1 MLNIAIP
8 DNMQE
13 LTPKIT
19 VIGVGGAGGNAV
31 NNMMESNLEGVEFVV
46 ANTDGQALANSTAKR
61 KIQLGLNITQGLGA
75 GSIPD
80 IGKSAAEESIEDIL
94 SELNDSNM
102 VFITAGL
109 GGGTGTGAAP
119 IIAKAAKEKG
129 ILTVSVVTKP
139 FDFEGSHRKK
149 LAEEGI
155 KEIQKYSDTLIVI
168 PNQNLFRLANER
180 TGFAEA
186 FGIAD
191 NVLHK
196 GVCGVTDLMIKP
208 GMINLDFA
216 DIKTV
221 MSQMG
226 KAMMGTGEASG
237 DNRAI
242 EAADTAINNPLLD
255 ETSMK
260 GAKAVLINIT
270 GGSDMTLFEVDEAAN
285 RIRKEI
291 DTNANIIFGSALDD
305 NLNGSIRVSLVATG
319 MANSEI
325 NKNENSEVHTLFE
338 KKIESN
344 YAKSFSYKNTL
355 DSNVLNKEK
364 QQAIETL
371 EEENLNL
378 ENKSNDQ
385 KNNHTDEKDTFIT
398 NEMDKSQTSLEI
410 DKHDIHLKNNNLDEK
425 DFNLELNLENK
436 NETNNSE
443 ESFIPKKSIDISEI
457 DNTESFSKRLNSFSN
472 DKGETEKDN
481 SIINRISGFWAKK
494 ENVEKKVSN
503 KEPTFESAG
512 KIGNIN
518 VENEKNSSELDIIKK
533 DDDKVLE
540 IPAFLRRQVN

>member
-31 NNMMESNLEGVEFVV
+31 NNMIESNLEGVEFVV

-61 KIQLGLNITQGLGA
+61 KIQLGINITQGLGA
-75 GSIPD
+75 GSVPE
-80 IGKSAAEESIEDIL
+80 IGKSAAEESIQDIL

-119 IIAKAAKEKG
+119 VIAKAAKEKG

-149 LAEEGI
+149 IAEDGI
-155 KEIQKYSDTLIVI
+155 QEIQKFSDTLIVI

-196 GVCGVTDLMIKP
+196 GVCGVTDLMVKP

-291 DTNANIIFGSALDD
+291 DANANIIFGSALDD
-305 NLNGSIRVSLVATG
+305 SLNGSIRVSLVATG
-319 MANSEI
+319 ISTNEITENEKSEI
-325 NKNENSEVHTLFE
+325 HNLFE
-338 KKIESN
+338 NKIEQPS
-344 YAKSFSYKNTL
+344 
-355 DSNVLNKEK
+355 LNKELSNVDFSSSEIK
-364 QQAIETL
+364 YKEHDIK
-371 EEENLNL
+371 EEEKESCNDELKFK
-378 ENKSNDQ
+378 EIHKTIPSVSNDDNDSQ
-385 KNNHTDEKDTFIT
+385 NNEDLNQNGEA
-398 NEMDKSQTSLEI
+398 LEI
-410 DKHDIHLKNNNLDEK
+410 RNLDDESN
-425 DFNLELNLENK
+425 NLELNLDD
-436 NETNNSE
+436 NNQEQSKE
-443 ESFIPKKSIDISEI
+443 IFIPEKTIDVSEI
-457 DNTESFSKRLNSFSN
+457 DNTENFSAKLNSLNKES
-472 DKGETEKDN
+472 EKEEKEN
-481 SIINRISGFWAKK
+481 SIINRISGFWNKK
-494 ENVEKKVSN
+494 ENTEKTKVLKEPSLESIEKIKDSN
-503 KEPTFESAG
+503 KA
-512 KIGNIN
+512 
-518 VENEKNSSELDIIKK
+518 NEQNASELDILSKE
-533 DDDKVLE
+533 DDKVLE

>member
-13 LTPKIT
+13 LKPKIT

-31 NNMMESNLEGVEFVV
+31 NNMIESNLEGVEFVV
-46 ANTDGQALANSTAKR
+46 ANTDGQALANSIAKR
-61 KIQLGLNITQGLGA
+61 KIQLGINITQGLGA

-305 NLNGSIRVSLVATG
+305 NLNGSMRVSLVATG

-344 YAKSFSYKNTL
+344 YEKSFSNKNTF
-355 DSNVLNKEK
+355 DSNILDKEK
-364 QQAIETL
+364 QQTIETL
-371 EEENLNL
+371 EEANLNL
-378 ENKSNDQ
+378 ENNSND
-385 KNNHTDEKDTFIT
+385 KKYNHTDEKDTFIT
-398 NEMDKSQTSLEI
+398 NVMDKSQTSLEI
-410 DKHDIHLKNNNLDEK
+410 DKHDIHLKNDSLDEK

-436 NETNNSE
+436 NKTNNSE

-457 DNTESFSKRLNSFSN
+457 DNTESFNTKLDTFSN
-472 DKGETEKDN
+472 EKGETEKDN

-494 ENVEKKVSN
+494 ENVEKNVSN
-503 KEPTFESAG
+503 KEPTFESAE
-512 KIGNIN
+512 KIDKINI
-518 VENEKNSSELDIIKK
+518 ENEENSSELDIIKK